1 MTQFHKQ
8 KQVTACNVEKVY
20 VYQYSQYE
28 NEVTGLIAEPTLISN
43 CHDVLAVND
52 RLIVLNDDSFTS
64 LTIDGT
70 SYAGKNGLDTPALN
84 VYVDDQYFG
93 NGIIF
98 NVSSSKQLSMH
109 ELHDSICNELNKKTG
124 SLVDIE
130 FMLLTEL
137 SKLSSE
143 VSI

>member
-20 VYQYSQYE
+20 VYRYSKYE
-28 NEVTGLIAEPTLISN
+28 NEVTGLIAKPTLISE

-70 SYAGKNGLDTPALN
+70 SYAGKHGLDTPAL
-84 VYVDDQYFG
+84 YIYIDDQYYG
-93 NGIIF
+93 NGILF
-98 NVSSSKQLSMH
+98 NVSSSKPLEAYEIQDMIVDEYH
-109 ELHDSICNELNKKTG
+109 RKTRL
-124 SLVDIE
+124 LVDIDLS
-130 FMLLTEL
+130 LLDFNRL
-137 SKLSSE
+137 SGE
-143 VSI
+143 VSK